1 MAVFT
6 NGDEVS
12 LWQTFERLSDS
23 RDRLLDASPNDE
35 AIDDAA
41 EEIEKRL
48 DDLEQRTTDLST
60 TIALLGDTNAG
71 KSTLI
76 NALMGGS
83 VLPKSGVGVGTASM
97 TSLTYRPGDRFV
109 AEVQFAT
116 RGELTQQCMFL
127 LDNQTLDAADG
138 GVDMEFVEMLD
149 AVGRRLWRIYGE
161 SLALF
166 LATGQLAS
174 LREEPD
180 VAAALGEGR
189 RIIDAASAADLR
201 TQLVDYVDS
210 SGSSAQIVKHV
221 AIRGPFDALRTGATV
236 IDLPGLN
243 DPDAH
248 RTAVT
253 QLHVARADLVWIV
266 FPIDVGVARSLIR
279 AIQTMLPLH
288 ELLLEG
294 RSSRLAFV
302 VTKCDHVDVDDARKV
317 GVDPTSDLDGFLAA
331 RRQLVERDLRD
342 KLELL
347 VRPLRQQLGSVAG
360 EAIARL
366 QSAPI
371 YFVSGLDHLKLTGH
385 ETGAPTFPALDLT
398 QVTELTQQLE
408 RIGAQ
413 RTSADALAELTRDL
427 ELIEAAIDELLAG
440 RLAAENET
448 DVEDADDIAIERF
461 TAEIETAVT
470 TFDQELEQACDEL
483 ITAADDVADA
493 SFVSVDEVVEKWS
506 QLSPKTLLAT
516 VQRDGLFVG
525 HGGARHDM
533 NADVAEAFLVALY
546 PAWSGFF
553 EEMVPALIRGLQ
565 GQLVA
570 STERA
575 LADLGATEATAEA
588 VHSRFFEREAS
599 ALIDRER
606 VEIIGAVIEALREE
620 LREDYRSLL
629 QTDEPLTKQEVVQG
643 VATAVLGKQTAL
655 RDASTDELDTWLG
668 DLVENLG
675 QLVRDEIDA
684 RRDRLRQITRP
695 D

>member
-1 MAVFT
+1 M
-6 NGDEVS
+6 S
-12 LWQTFERLSDS
+12 LWQTLERISES
-23 RDRLLDASPNDE
+23 RDRLLDASPDDE
-35 AIDDAA
+35 AIDAAA

-48 DDLEQRTTDLST
+48 DDLEQRTIDLST
-60 TIALLGDTNAG
+60 SIALLGDTNAG

-97 TSLTYRPGDRFV
+97 TSLTYRPGDNFV

-149 AVGRRLWRIYGE
+149 AVGRRLGRIYGD
-161 SLALF
+161 SLARFLETGH
-166 LATGQLAS
+166 LAT

-189 RIIDAASAADLR
+189 RVIEASSAADLR

-253 QLHVARADLVWIV
+253 QVHVARADLVWVV

-331 RRQLVERDLRD
+331 RRRLVERDLRD

-347 VRPLRQQLGSVAG
+347 VRPLRQQLGDVAG
-360 EAIARL
+360 EAITRL

-385 ETGAPTFPALDLT
+385 ETGTPTFADVDLTHVVRVDATARATSARYGHRPTRSASCRRDLDLVDT
-398 QVTELTQQLE
+398 
-408 RIGAQ
+408 A
-413 RTSADALAELTRDL
+413 
-427 ELIEAAIDELLAG
+427 IEDLLAG
-440 RLAAENET
+440 RSRHRDRVRHRVCRRHRDRT
-448 DVEDADDIAIERF
+448 VHRRHR
-461 TAEIETAVT
+461 
-470 TFDQELEQACDEL
+470 
-483 ITAADDVADA
+483 
-493 SFVSVDEVVEKWS
+493 SRGS
-506 QLSPKTLLAT
+506 QLRS
-516 VQRDGLFVG
+516 
-525 HGGARHDM
+525 
-533 NADVAEAFLVALY
+533 
-546 PAWSGFF
+546 
-553 EEMVPALIRGLQ
+553 RGR
-565 GQLVA
+565 GRR
-570 STERA
+570 ST
-575 LADLGATEATAEA
+575 
-588 VHSRFFEREAS
+588 S
-599 ALIDRER
+599 
-606 VEIIGAVIEALREE
+606 
-620 LREDYRSLL
+620 
-629 QTDEPLTKQEVVQG
+629 
-643 VATAVLGKQTAL
+643 
-655 RDASTDELDTWLG
+655 
-668 DLVENLG
+668 
-675 QLVRDEIDA
+675 
-684 RRDRLRQITRP
+684 
-695 D
+695 

>member
-1 MAVFT
+1 MNT
-6 NGDEVS
+6 NGDEVT
-12 LWQTFERLSDS
+12 LWQTLERIGES
-23 RDRLLDASPNDE
+23 RDRLLDASPDDPE
-35 AIDDAA
+35 IDAAA

-60 TIALLGDTNAG
+60 SIALLGDTNAG

-97 TSLTYRPGDRFV
+97 TSLTYRPGDNFF

-127 LDNQTLDAADG
+127 LDNQSIDTADG

-149 AVGRRLWRIYGE
+149 AVGRRLGRIYGD
-161 SLALF
+161 SLAVFLETGH
-166 LATGQLAS
+166 LAT
-174 LREEPD
+174 LREEAD

-189 RIIDAASAADLR
+189 RVIEASSAADLR

-253 QLHVARADLVWIV
+253 QVHVARADLVWVV

-294 RSSRLAFV
+294 RSARLAFV
-302 VTKCDHVDVDDARKV
+302 VTKCDQVDADDARKV
-317 GVDPTSDLDGFLAA
+317 GVDPKSDLDGFLAA
-331 RRQLVERDLRD
+331 RRQLVERDLRE

-347 VRPLRQQLGSVAG
+347 VRPLRQQLGDIAG
-360 EAIARL
+360 EAITRL

-371 YFVSGLDHLKLTGH
+371 YFVSGLDHLKATGH
-385 ETGAPTFPALDLT
+385 EAGTPTFPDLDLT
-398 QVTELTQQLE
+398 HVAELMQQLE
-408 RIGAQ
+408 RIGAL
-413 RTSADALAELTRDL
+413 RTSTDALTELSRDL
-427 ELIEAAIDELLAG
+427 DLIDTAIDGLLAG
-440 RLAAENET
+440 RVAPET
-448 DVEDADDIAIERF
+448 ESDTEYADDIAIERF
-461 TAEIETAVT
+461 NADIDVAVA
-470 TFDQELEQACDEL
+470 TFDQDVDLALDEL
-483 ITAADDVADA
+483 MSAADEVADA
-493 SFVSVDEVVEKWS
+493 SFVSFDDVVEKWS

-525 HGGARHDM
+525 HGGARHDL
-533 NADVAEAFLVALY
+533 NADIAESFLVALY
-546 PAWSGFF
+546 PAWSTFF
-553 EEMVPALIRGLQ
+553 EEALPPLIRQLQ
-565 GQLVA
+565 AYLVA
-570 STERA
+570 GTERA
-575 LADLGATEATAEA
+575 LTDLGATAATAAA
-588 VHSRFFEREAS
+588 VHSRFFEREAL

-620 LREDYRSLL
+620 LRAEYRSLL
-629 QTDEPLTKQEVVQG
+629 QADEPLTKQQIVHG
-643 VATAVLGKQTAL
+643 VAAAALGKQTVL
-655 RDASTDELDTWLG
+655 RDAATDELDTWLG

-675 QLVRDEIDA
+675 ELVHAEIA
-684 RRDRLRQITRP
+684 SRRDRLRQITRP
-695 D
+695 N

>member
-1 MAVFT
+1 M
-6 NGDEVS
+6 S
-12 LWQTFERLSDS
+12 LWQTLERIGES
-23 RDRLLDASPNDE
+23 RDRLLDASPDDE
-35 AIDDAA
+35 AVDALA

-48 DDLEQRTTDLST
+48 DDLEQRTVDLST
-60 TIALLGDTNAG
+60 SIALLGDTNAG

-97 TSLTYRPGDRFV
+97 TSLTYRPGDIFV

-127 LDNQTLDAADG
+127 LDNQSLDAADG
-138 GVDMEFVEMLD
+138 GADMEFVEMLD
-149 AVGRRLWRIYGE
+149 AIGRRLGRIYGE
-161 SLALF
+161 TLAPF
-166 LATGQLAS
+166 LATGQLAG

-180 VAAALGEGR
+180 VVAALAEGR
-189 RIIDAASAADLR
+189 RIIEAASAADLR
-201 TQLVDYVDS
+201 TQLVDYIDS
-210 SGSSAQIVKHV
+210 SGTSAQIVKHV
-221 AIRGPFDALRTGATV
+221 AIRGPFDALRSGATV

-253 QLHVARADLVWIV
+253 QVHVARADLVWIV

-317 GVDPTSDLDGFLAA
+317 GVDPTSDLDGFLEA
-331 RRQLVERDLRD
+331 RRKLVERDLRD
-342 KLELL
+342 KLDLL
-347 VRPLRQQLGSVAG
+347 VRPLRQQLGDVAG

-385 ETGAPTFPALDLT
+385 ESGAPTFPDLDLT

-413 RTSADALAELTRDL
+413 RTSIDALTELSRDL
-427 ELIEAAIDELLAG
+427 DLVDAAIEDLLVGRLGEIEANTEY
-440 RLAAENET
+440 
-448 DVEDADDIAIERF
+448 ADDIAVERF
-461 TAEIETAVT
+461 TADLESAAA
-470 TFDQELEQACDEL
+470 TFSQDLERALDEL
-483 ITAADDVADA
+483 MSAADGVADA
-493 SFVSVDEVVEKWS
+493 SFDSVDALVEKWS

-533 NADVAEAFLVALY
+533 NTDVAESFLVALY
-546 PAWSGFF
+546 PAWSAFF
-553 EEMVPALIRGLQ
+553 EDALPTLIRGLQ
-565 GQLVA
+565 GHLA
-570 STERA
+570 AGTERA
-575 LADLGATEATAEA
+575 LADLGATVVMGKA
-588 VHSRFFEREAS
+588 VHSRFFEREAM

-606 VEIIGAVIEALREE
+606 VEVIGAVIEALRDE
-620 LREDYRSLL
+620 LRADYRSLL
-629 QTDEPLTKQEVVQG
+629 QADVSLTKQQIVQG
-643 VATAVLGKQTAL
+643 VASAVLEKKTVL
-655 RDASTDELDTWLG
+655 RDAATDELDTWLG
-668 DLVENLG
+668 DLAESLG
-675 QLVRDEIDA
+675 QLMHDEIA
-684 RRDRLRQITRP
+684 ASADRLRQITRP
-695 D
+695 G

>member
-1 MAVFT
+1 MPHS

-12 LWQTFERLSDS
+12 LWQTLERISES
-23 RDRLLDASPNDE
+23 RDRLFDASPDE
-35 AIDDAA
+35 AVDALA

-48 DDLEQRTTDLST
+48 DDLEQRAVDLST
-60 TIALLGDTNAG
+60 SIALLGDTNAG

-97 TSLTYRPGDRFV
+97 TSLTYRPGDSFV

-127 LDNQTLDAADG
+127 LDNQSLDAADG
-138 GVDMEFVEMLD
+138 GHDMEFVEMLD
-149 AVGRRLWRIYGE
+149 AIGRRLGRIYGE
-161 SLALF
+161 TLAPF
-166 LATGQLAS
+166 LATGQLAG

-180 VAAALGEGR
+180 VAVALAEGR
-189 RIIDAASAADLR
+189 RVIEAASAADLR

-210 SGSSAQIVKHV
+210 SGISAQIVKHV
-221 AIRGPFDALRTGATV
+221 AIRGPFEALRNGATV

-253 QLHVARADLVWIV
+253 QVHVARADLVWIV

-317 GVDPTSDLDGFLAA
+317 GVDPTSDLDGFLEA
-331 RRQLVERDLRD
+331 RRKLVERDLRD
-342 KLELL
+342 KLDLL
-347 VRPLRQQLGSVAG
+347 VRPLRQQLGDVAG
-360 EAIARL
+360 EAITRL
-366 QSAPI
+366 RSAPI

-385 ETGAPTFPALDLT
+385 ESGTPTFPDLDLT

-413 RTSADALAELTRDL
+413 RTSIDALTELSRDL
-427 ELIEAAIDELLAG
+427 DLVDAAIEHILIGRFDEI
-440 RLAAENET
+440 ET
-448 DVEDADDIAIERF
+448 DTDYADDIAVERF
-461 TAEIETAVT
+461 TNDLESAAA
-470 TFDQELEQACDEL
+470 TFSQDVEGALDEL
-483 ITAADDVADA
+483 MSAADDVADA
-493 SFVSVDEVVEKWS
+493 SFESIDELVEKWS

-533 NADVAEAFLVALY
+533 NADVAESFLVALY
-546 PAWSGFF
+546 PAWSAFF
-553 EEMVPALIRGLQ
+553 EETLPTLIRRLQ
-565 GQLVA
+565 VDLVA
-570 STERA
+570 GTERA
-575 LADLGATEATAEA
+575 LTDLGATTEMGEA
-588 VHSRFFEREAS
+588 VHSRFFEREAM

-606 VEIIGAVIEALREE
+606 VEVIGAVIEALREE
-620 LREDYRSLL
+620 LRADYRSLL
-629 QTDEPLTKQEVVQG
+629 KADEPLTKQQILQG
-643 VATAVLGKQTAL
+643 VASAVLDKQTVL
-655 RDASTDELDTWLG
+655 RDAATDELDTWLG
-668 DLVENLG
+668 DLAESLG
-675 QLVRDEIDA
+675 ELVHDEIAA
-684 RRDRLRQITRP
+684 RADRLRQITRSG
-695 D
+695 

>member
-1 MAVFT
+1 
-6 NGDEVS
+6 VS
-12 LWQTFERLSDS
+12 LWQTLERISES
-23 RDRLLDASPNDE
+23 RDRLLDAPPDDE
-35 AIDDAA
+35 VVDAA
-41 EEIEKRL
+41 TEEIEKRL
-48 DDLEQRTTDLST
+48 DDLEQRTIDLST
-60 TIALLGDTNAG
+60 SIALLGDTNAG

-97 TSLTYRPGDRFV
+97 TSLTYHPGDVFC

-127 LDNQTLDAADG
+127 LDNQALDAAEA

-149 AVGRRLWRIYGE
+149 AVGRRLGRIYGD
-161 SLALF
+161 SLAPF
-166 LATGQLAS
+166 LASGQLAA

-180 VAAALGEGR
+180 VAAALAEGR
-189 RIIDAASAADLR
+189 RTIQATSAADLR
-201 TQLVDYVDS
+201 MQLVDYVDS

-221 AIRGPFDALRTGATV
+221 AIKGPFDALRTGTTV

-253 QLHVARADLVWIV
+253 QTHVARADLVWIV

-317 GVDPTSDLDGFLAA
+317 GVDPTSDLDGFLDA

-342 KLELL
+342 KLDLL
-347 VRPLRQQLGSVAG
+347 VRPLRQQLGDIAD

-385 ETGAPTFPALDLT
+385 EVGTPTFPDLDLT
-398 QVTELTQQLE
+398 QVSELTQQLE

-413 RTSADALAELTRDL
+413 RTSIDALEELARDL
-427 ELIEAAIDELLAG
+427 DLIEASIGDLLAG
-440 RLAAENET
+440 QLT
-448 DVEDADDIAIERF
+448 DDAKSEVEDADDIAIERF
-461 TAEIETAVT
+461 MDDIEPAAKA
-470 TFDQELEQACDEL
+470 FNQELADALDEL
-483 ITAADDVADA
+483 MAAADEVADA
-493 SFVSVDEVVEKWS
+493 SFASVGDIVEKWS

-533 NADVAEAFLVALY
+533 NADVGQSFFVALY
-546 PAWSGFF
+546 PAWSAFF
-553 EEMVPALIRGLQ
+553 EEKVPTLVRQLQ
-565 GQLVA
+565 GRLVSA
-570 STERA
+570 TERA
-575 LADLGATEATAEA
+575 LTDLGATEPIAQA

-599 ALIDRER
+599 ALVERER

-620 LREDYRSLL
+620 LRADYRSLL
-629 QTDEPLTKQEVVQG
+629 QADEPLTKQQIVQG
-643 VATAVLGKQTAL
+643 VAAAVLDKKSAL
-655 RDASTDELDTWLG
+655 RDAVTDELDTWLS
-668 DLVENLG
+668 DLADNLG
-675 QLVRDEIDA
+675 ELVHDEIA
-684 RRDRLRQITRP
+684 SRRDRLRRVTRP
-695 D
+695 H

>member
-1 MAVFT
+1 MPHS

-12 LWQTFERLSDS
+12 LWQTLERIGES
-23 RDRLLDASPNDE
+23 RDRLLDAPPD
-35 AIDDAA
+35 DDAVDAVA

-60 TIALLGDTNAG
+60 SIALLGDTNAG

-97 TSLTYRPGDRFV
+97 TSLTYRPGDTFS

-127 LDNQTLDAADG
+127 LDNQSLDAADG

-149 AVGRRLWRIYGE
+149 AVGRRLGRIYGE
-161 SLALF
+161 SLAPF
-166 LATGQLAS
+166 LASGQLAM

-180 VAAALGEGR
+180 VAAALAEGR
-189 RIIDAASAADLR
+189 RIIEADTAADLR

-221 AIRGPFDALRTGATV
+221 AIRGPFDALRSGATV

-253 QLHVARADLVWIV
+253 QVHVARADLVWIV

-317 GVDPTSDLDGFLAA
+317 GVDPTSDLDGFLDA

-342 KLELL
+342 KLDLL
-347 VRPLRQQLGSVAG
+347 VRPLRQQLGDVAG

-385 ETGAPTFPALDLT
+385 ESGTPTFPDVDLT
-398 QVTELTQQLE
+398 QVSELTQQLE

-413 RTSADALAELTRDL
+413 RTSIDALTELSRDL
-427 ELIEAAIDELLAG
+427 DLVDSAINDLLAG
-440 RLAAENET
+440 DLAAEDET
-448 DVEDADDIAIERF
+448 DVENADDIAIERF
-461 TAEIETAVT
+461 MDGIEPAVAAFT
-470 TFDQELEQACDEL
+470 QDIGSALDEL
-483 ITAADDVADA
+483 MAAADDVADV
-493 SFVSVDEVVEKWS
+493 SFTAVDDIVEKWS

-533 NADVAEAFLVALY
+533 NADVAESFLVALY
-546 PAWSGFF
+546 PAWSSFF
-553 EEMVPALIRGLQ
+553 EETLPSLIRQLQ
-565 GQLVA
+565 GQLV
-570 STERA
+570 TETDRA
-575 LADLGATEATAEA
+575 LTDLGATESIAQA
-588 VHSRFFEREAS
+588 VHSRFFEREAI
-599 ALIDRER
+599 ALIERER

-620 LREDYRSLL
+620 LRDDYRSLL
-629 QTDEPLTKQEVVQG
+629 QADEPLTKQQIVQEVAAG
-643 VATAVLGKQTAL
+643 VIEKQSAL
-655 RDASTDELDTWLG
+655 RDAVTDELDTWLS
-668 DLVENLG
+668 DLAENLG
-675 QLVRDEIDA
+675 ELVHDEIA
-684 RRDRLRQITRP
+684 SRGDRLRQVTRP
-695 D
+695 G